1 MVTPTDRPTDQPT
14 DRVTGQRLSNL
25 PFRNLDNRKK
35 AEICNN
41 ITKRTHNIKVIQ
53 EANAFFYQNGIVFL
67 ILQMPIWTTISHLV
81 TWYNY

>member
-41 ITKRTHNIKVIQ
+41 ITKRTHTHKV
-53 EANAFFYQNGIVFL
+53 GPFL
-67 ILQMPIWTTISHLV
+67 IRMALYFLFCKCPFGQRFPIWLLGITIKKK
-81 TWYNY
+81 